1 MKRIIVGQ
9 KKRVADWVSNGIGC
23 NKWSV
28 DYEALGL
35 EMDGKLVG
43 GVVVDGYV
51 EDARCAM
58 HVAGEGKRWLNRE
71 FIWVVF
77 NYVFGQL
84 KCKVA
89 LAPVASTNAASLKF
103 AKSLGFVEACRI
115 ENGAL
120 NSDLV
125 ILKMPKAQ
133 CRWLEK
139 KP

>member
-1 MKRIIVGQ
+1 MKQIVVGQ
-9 KKRVADWVSNGIGC
+9 KQRVADWVSKGIGC

-35 EMDGKLVG
+35 ESGGMLVG
-43 GVVVDGYV
+43 GVVIDGYV

-58 HVAGEGKRWLNRE
+58 HVAGMGKQWLSRD
-71 FIWVVF
+71 FLWVVF

-89 LAPVASTNAASLKF
+89 LAPVASNNTACLEF
-103 AKSLGFVEACRI
+103 AKNLGFVEACRI
-115 ENGAL
+115 EHGAL